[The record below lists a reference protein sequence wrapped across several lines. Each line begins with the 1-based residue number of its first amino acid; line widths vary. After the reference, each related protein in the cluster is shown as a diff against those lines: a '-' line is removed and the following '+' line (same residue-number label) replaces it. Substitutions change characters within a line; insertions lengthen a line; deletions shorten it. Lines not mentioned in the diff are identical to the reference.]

1 MSQVTT
7 LSLHIGPQIISLH
20 RPDATRPKSGSPV
33 LYSLPSAG
41 NRPHFYEAHFF
52 LGFGCRS
59 ARNCCCHAAQQLPA
73 STSATSSL
81 RRLLQTFR
89 WTSSSS
95 KPLLYNPLT
104 RVLIGH
110 SAQRVSGLNDNQA
123 SSSLLPQEQLQL
135 SFNPHLGFVTASAS
149 LHHTGLYNCTF
160 KEREGAR
167 SESQMVQIHVARK
180 INNVHIH

>member
-1 MSQVTT
+1 M
-7 LSLHIGPQIISLH
+7 
-20 RPDATRPKSGSPV
+20 
-33 LYSLPSAG
+33 
-41 NRPHFYEAHFF
+41 
-52 LGFGCRS
+52 GFACRS
-59 ARNCCCHAAQQLPA
+59 ARNWCCHAAQQLPA

-81 RRLLQTFR
+81 RRLLQTSR

-95 KPLLYNPLT
+95 KPLPYNPLT

-123 SSSLLPQEQLQL
+123 PSSLLPQEQLQL
-135 SFNPHLGFVTASAS
+135 SFKPHLGFVTASAS

-180 INNVHIH
+180 INNSLRETVLVLCKVSVSNSLALERPSGLGTDMD